1 MDPLCSVPAL
11 LGVPVL
17 LDILQMILAVSFQV
31 FGILIEPRLDARIIV
46 SGVMG
51 IVLTP
56 AGIIVPLEGPLTFR
70 VATGL
75 LAVAQL
81 PVR

>member
-1 MDPLCSVPAL
+1 
-11 LGVPVL
+11 
-17 LDILQMILAVSFQV
+17 MILAVSFQV

>member
-1 MDPLCSVPAL
+1 MAVTPP